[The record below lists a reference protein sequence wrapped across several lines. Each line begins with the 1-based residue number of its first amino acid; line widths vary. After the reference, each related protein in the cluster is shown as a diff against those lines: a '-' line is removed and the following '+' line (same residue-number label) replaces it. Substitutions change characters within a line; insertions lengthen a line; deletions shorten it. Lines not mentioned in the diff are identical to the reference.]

1 MSTSIQDKDARFSG
15 FNATPSHLSRPEH
28 SEVVE
33 LKQHGYDYC
42 YLNLLSIFGDK
53 LPLERI
59 RMLAAECTR
68 MRLRQGSEFYT
79 FLSNLPALIELQS
92 ENGEAGSE
100 TIPVSLYGWN
110 FELLRSVLGKGK
122 GLILCSH
129 HFGLYRNI
137 IVEMALLGFKI
148 WSFID
153 KASYDQT
160 IAGFMAVNRS
170 LNGRT
175 GSTRVEGAVAETD
188 LPINLLCVDDPSF
201 ARKVARALR
210 RGEIVLVF
218 IDGNTGWDGPWGNKS
233 KTVID
238 FLGFPIAVKNGAARL
253 AATLDA
259 PLLSILTPRTSDNSG
274 QVVLGEPLIPPS
286 RLTGAAREDFVHE
299 AMQSLYGH
307 LAKAILERPE
317 QWESSRSFH
326 RWRVPSPAEPDSNS
340 LEAEQREVTRLLG
353 IGATFSIDE
362 KRFAHLESQD
372 GGVWIDVKRLKIYK
386 HGERVE
392 KVLQILAQQNGI
404 NQSWIDHQ
412 GRKLDGENNIVPTLG
427 YLKKLNQIVASS
439 DELSI

>member
-1 MSTSIQDKDARFSG
+1 MSTSIQDKDARFSDLNTAPG
-15 FNATPSHLSRPEH
+15 YPSDPEN
-28 SEVVE
+28 SELVE

-42 YLNLLSIFGDK
+42 YVNLLSIFGDK

-79 FLSNLPALIELQS
+79 FLSNLPALIDLHS
-92 ENGEAGSE
+92 EHDDAGLE
-100 TIPVSLYGWN
+100 TIPVSLHGWDL
-110 FELLRSVLGKGK
+110 ELLRSVLGRGK

-129 HFGLYRNI
+129 HFGLYRYI
-137 IVEMALLGFKI
+137 FVELALLGFKM

-153 KASYDQT
+153 KASYEQS
-160 IAGFMAVNRS
+160 IAAITAVNHS
-170 LNGRT
+170 LKER
-175 GSTRVEGAVAETD
+175 STRVAGAAED
-188 LPINLLCVDDPSF
+188 FPMNLLCVDDPSF
-201 ARKVARALR
+201 ARKTAKALR

-238 FLGFPIAVKNGAARL
+238 FLNFPIAVKNGVARL
-253 AATLDA
+253 AATFDA
-259 PLLSILTPRTSDNSG
+259 PLLSILTPRSSNNSG
-274 QVVLGEPLIPPS
+274 QVVFGEPVIPSTSLS
-286 RLTGAAREDFVHE
+286 RDTRDDFVHD
-299 AMQSLYGH
+299 AMQLLYDH
-307 LAKAILERPE
+307 VAAAILESPE
-317 QWESSRSFH
+317 QWESSRAFH
-326 RWRVPSPAEPDSNS
+326 RWRVPSPPEPDSNS

-353 IGATFSIDE
+353 LGATFSIDQ

-392 KVLQILAQQNGI
+392 KVLQIMSQQNGI

-412 GRKLDGENNIVPTLG
+412 GGTLDRENNIVPTLG

-439 DELSI
+439 DELNI